1 VTRRSVA
8 VAGGMKLLWRDLRD
22 SFLDRRCPGCSG
34 RVPREREIC
43 DACDAAVSRSGI
55 VLCIS
60 CLHRA
65 PAEPRAQGACPRHGS
80 RRLVL
85 AGPHYGPTLERIVR
99 AFKYEGCRALAP
111 WLLTLLPDLPAGEG
125 PWNREGVLVP
135 IPLHPARRAARSFD
149 QALLLADLLSGR
161 SGIPVVEALARVRDT
176 PPQARLGPDR
186 RHANVRGAFR
196 AIRPELVRGRPVL
209 LLDDVVTTGSTLLEA
224 ADVLEEAGA
233 GWILSI
239 TAAHGGTDDP
249 AEEAIQR
256 AVATTGEVC

>member
-1 VTRRSVA
+1 
-8 VAGGMKLLWRDLRD
+8 MKALWRDLRD

-34 RVPREREIC
+34 RVPRDREIC

-55 VLCIS
+55 VLCLS
-60 CLHRA
+60 CLRRA
-65 PAEPRAQGACPRHGS
+65 PVEAGARGACPRHGS

-111 WLLTLLPDLPAGEG
+111 WLASLLPDPPAGAR
-125 PWNREGVLVP
+125 PWDRESILVP

-149 QALLLADLLSGR
+149 QALLLADLLSRR
-161 SGIPVVEALARVRDT
+161 SGIPVVEGLARIRDT
-176 PPQARLGPDR
+176 APQARLGPDR
-186 RHANVRGAFR
+186 RHENIRDAFH
-196 AIRPELVRGRPVL
+196 ATRPELIRGRPVL

-224 ADVLEEAGA
+224 ADVLEGAGA
-233 GWILSI
+233 SWILAI

-256 AVATTGEVC
+256 AVATTGELC